1 MMSHRSNFLKFAVE
15 AVRKGLRSRFALLS
29 FYQLLGPIHRSRWT
43 ETLADCCRK
52 SLAGCINSSMAIGL
66 RSLFVQ
72 PLGDLVFEE
81 VVDILKR
88 RYSATIAERIALQL

>member
-72 PLGDLVFEE
+72 PLVHRFLCGCDSLSSHPVLLAAY
-81 VVDILKR
+81 VLR
-88 RYSATIAERIALQL
+88 S